1 MSEELTNPQ
10 PADSGA
16 SPAGTITLRLPKF
29 NWQIGAL
36 ILIALVAGFQT
47 FQLARL
53 KGAVTVRPASAA
65 PAAGASSTA
74 PASGGSDNGLQ
85 GMVGG
90 C

>member
-1 MSEELTNPQ
+1 MSDTANV
-10 PADSGA
+10 
-16 SPAGTITLRLPKF
+16 ITLRLPKI

-36 ILIALVAGFQT
+36 ILVAVIAGFQT

-53 KGAVTVRPASAA
+53 KGAVSVRPASAA
-65 PAAGASSTA
+65 PAAAA
-74 PASGGSDNGLQ
+74 PAAGGSSHQGLQ

>member
-1 MSEELTNPQ
+1 MSEEQQLTHLE
-10 PADSGA
+10 PATATSA
-16 SPAGTITLRLPKF
+16 PGTITLRLPKF

-36 ILIALVAGFQT
+36 ILIAVVAGFQT

-53 KGAVTVRPASAA
+53 KGSVSVKSAVAA
-65 PAAGASSTA
+65 PAASSA
-74 PASGGSDNGLQ
+74 PAAGGSDNGLQ

>member
-1 MSEELTNPQ
+1 MSDTPN
-10 PADSGA
+10 
-16 SPAGTITLRLPKF
+16 TITLRLPKI

-36 ILIALVAGFQT
+36 ILVAVIAGFQT

-53 KGAVTVRPASAA
+53 KGAVSIKSASASPAVAA
-65 PAAGASSTA
+65 PAAGGSSQ
-74 PASGGSDNGLQ
+74 GLQ

>member
-1 MSEELTNPQ
+1 MSDTAN
-10 PADSGA
+10 
-16 SPAGTITLRLPKF
+16 TITLRLPKI

-36 ILIALVAGFQT
+36 ILVAVIAGFQT

-53 KGAVTVRPASAA
+53 KGAVTVKTASAA
-65 PAAGASSTA
+65 PAASHSA
-74 PASGGSDNGLQ
+74 PAAGGSDLQ

>member
-1 MSEELTNPQ
+1 MSDTLETSNN
-10 PADSGA
+10 
-16 SPAGTITLRLPKF
+16 TITLRLPKF

-36 ILIALVAGFQT
+36 ILIAVVAGFQT

-53 KGAVTVRPASAA
+53 KGAVTLKSASAA
-65 PAAGASSTA
+65 SGAPAAA
-74 PASGGSDNGLQ
+74 PSGDANGLQ

>member
-1 MSEELTNPQ
+1 MDTLNQ
-10 PADSGA
+10 P
-16 SPAGTITLRLPKF
+16 GTITLRLPKI

-36 ILIALVAGFQT
+36 ILIAIVAGFQT

-53 KGAVTVRPASAA
+53 KGSLTVRPAAASPAAAA
-65 PAAGASSTA
+65 PTASPAGN
-74 PASGGSDNGLQ
+74 NGLQ

>member
-1 MSEELTNPQ
+1 MSETSN
-10 PADSGA
+10 
-16 SPAGTITLRLPKF
+16 TITLRLPKI

-36 ILIALVAGFQT
+36 ILVAVIAGFQT

-53 KGAVTVRPASAA
+53 KGVMTVKAATVAPASAA
-65 PAAGASSTA
+65 PAPASS
-74 PASGGSDNGLQ
+74 GLQ

>member
-1 MSEELTNPQ
+1 M
-10 PADSGA
+10 
-16 SPAGTITLRLPKF
+16 TLRLPKI

-36 ILIALVAGFQT
+36 ILVAVIAGFQT

-53 KGAVTVRPASAA
+53 KSAVTVRPASAA
-65 PAAGASSTA
+65 PAAGGSSH
-74 PASGGSDNGLQ
+74 DGLQ

>member
-1 MSEELTNPQ
+1 MSDTPT
-10 PADSGA
+10 
-16 SPAGTITLRLPKF
+16 TITLRLPKI

-36 ILIALVAGFQT
+36 ILVAVIAGFQT

-53 KGAVTVRPASAA
+53 KGAVTVKAASAA
-65 PAAGASSTA
+65 PAASA
-74 PASGGSDNGLQ
+74 PAPAAGGSDLQ

>member
-1 MSEELTNPQ
+1 MSDTPN
-10 PADSGA
+10 
-16 SPAGTITLRLPKF
+16 TITLRLPKI

-36 ILIALVAGFQT
+36 ILVAVIAGFQT

-53 KGAVTVRPASAA
+53 KGAVTVKAASAA
-65 PAAGASSTA
+65 PASSSA
-74 PASGGSDNGLQ
+74 PAPAAGGSDLQ